1 MFVTSRQAHWM
12 RDLPILEI
20 LSVLLLLRICAWYD
34 YRQRLMLVNG
44 YQSRMVC
51 QQILNKVQNRS
62 HLGGDDYVMGPL
74 SFVCLEECPLS

>member
-1 MFVTSRQAHWM
+1 
-12 RDLPILEI
+12 
-20 LSVLLLLRICAWYD
+20 
-34 YRQRLMLVNG
+34 MLVNG

-74 SFVCLEECPLS
+74 NSSRSSKDCHLNERVLS